1 MIKISKSILTL
12 LVAFVCSTV
21 SAQQL
26 PRDQWGAMPVNVSH
40 NSGKWV
46 IKGKHN
52 QVTLTESNL
61 ALAIQAGPAQWNL
74 MPSIAGDMLV
84 KSRGEDIS
92 LRIADAKKITIVPF
106 DTGFKTG
113 LKISAS
119 GWQQKGIEDRGVATK
134 K

>member
-1 MIKISKSILTL
+1 
-12 LVAFVCSTV
+12 
-21 SAQQL
+21 
-26 PRDQWGAMPVNVSH
+26 
-40 NSGKWV
+40 V

-61 ALAIQAGPAQWNL
+61 ALAIQAGSAQWNL

-84 KSRGEDIS
+84 KSKGEDIS
-92 LRIADAKKITIVPF
+92 LRIADAKKITIVPY

-119 GWQQKGIEDRGVATK
+119 GWQQKGIEDRGRSNQEIAPSFMDCRLLLWAFYIFPALHCAAGS
-134 K
+134 